1 MDNTSSL
8 LPINS
13 TPQERAIEG
22 VMSRGTALEL
32 AIAQQWH
39 PDSCPAALLP
49 WLAWSLSLDDWDEAW
64 SEQTKRNMIK
74 QSAAVHKV
82 KGTVGSV
89 KRALAGL
96 GVSLE
101 FIEWFEQDVD
111 LTLAPIHSTTPHTFV
126 FIAWVNAQ
134 AYSSNAVVLDQ
145 ALYDAINRVTN
156 KVKPARSHFEFLVGA
171 KINGDLRLG
180 CTSGGWLQSRR
191 LSNETKPVQVP
202 ASLSTLAAHIHLNK
216 KRYAVGRFYLR

>member
-1 MDNTSSL
+1 MDNSSSL
-8 LPINS
+8 LPANS
-13 TPQERAIEG
+13 TAQERAIEAVAASG
-22 VMSRGTALEL
+22 SQLEL
-32 AIAQQWH
+32 AIDRQWH
-39 PDSCPAALLP
+39 PDSCPASLLP
-49 WLAWSLSLDDWDEAW
+49 WLAWSLSLDEWDEEW

-89 KRALAGL
+89 KRALAAL

-134 AYSSNAVVLDQ
+134 AYSSKAVVLDQ
-145 ALYDAINRVTN
+145 ALYDAIVRVTN
-156 KVKPARSHFEFLVGA
+156 KVKPARSHFDFLVGA
-171 KINGDLRLG
+171 KINGDLALG
-180 CTSGGWLQSRR
+180 AVSTGWLQSRR

-202 ASLSTLAAHIHLNK
+202 ASAGALAAHMHINK

>member
-1 MDNTSSL
+1 MDNPSSL
-8 LPINS
+8 LPANS
-13 TPQERAIEG
+13 TSQERALEG
-22 VMSRGTALEL
+22 AVSRGTSLEL
-32 AIAQQWH
+32 AIAQQWR
-39 PDSCPAALLP
+39 PDTCPTSLLP

-74 QSAAVHKV
+74 QAAAVHKV

-89 KRALAGL
+89 KRALAAL

-145 ALYDAINRVTN
+145 ALYDAIYRVTN
-156 KVKPARSHFEFLVGA
+156 KVKPARSHFDFLVGA
-171 KINGDLRLG
+171 KINGAIRLA
-180 CTSGGWLQSRR
+180 SASSGWLQSRR

-202 ASLSTLAAHIHLNK
+202 ASTGTLAAHMHLNK

>member
-1 MDNTSSL
+1 MDNPASL

-13 TPQERAIEG
+13 TAQERAIESA
-22 VMSRGTALEL
+22 VTSGTNLEL
-32 AIAQQWH
+32 AIAEQWR
-39 PDSCPAALLP
+39 PETCPTSLLP
-49 WLAWSLSLDDWDEAW
+49 WLAWSLSLDEWDEGW
-64 SEQTKRNMIK
+64 SEQTQRNMIK
-74 QSAAVHKV
+74 QAAAVHKV

-96 GVSLE
+96 GVTLE

-145 ALYDAINRVTN
+145 SLYDAINRVTN
-156 KVKPARSHFEFLVGA
+156 KVKPVRSHFDFLVGA
-171 KINGDLRLG
+171 KINGDIRLG
-180 CTSGGWLQSRR
+180 SASAGWLQSRR
-191 LSNETKPVQVP
+191 LTKETIPVQVP
-202 ASLSTLAAHIHLNK
+202 PSNSSLSAQLYLNK